1 MDFRTVMAQNALL
14 TSRIDALERLVMT
27 GGVSLGMGPS
37 TDPPPDGGGL
47 GGGRGGLGGPIGG
60 GLGGGIGPIGD
71 PSPDELGRLSKV
83 QLQSRLAEIDFF
95 RNKLDALEGMLKE
108 AVQGR

>member
-1 MDFRTVMAQNALL
+1 MMAQNALL

-27 GGVSLGMGPS
+27 GGVSLGMGPA
-37 TDPPPDGGGL
+37 TDPPPDGGGFGGGGF
-47 GGGRGGLGGPIGG
+47 GGGRGGF
-60 GLGGGIGPIGD
+60 GGGIPPVGD